1 MRLLKML
8 LAGAAVGVILTAF
21 RDFEKETW
29 LIPTGSG
36 GGPLDDDLDD
46 EEEPVLGYDGMDVDT
61 LLDWLDDAELDPD
74 TLERMHRYELARR
87 GREPVLSA
95 IEDRLE

>member
-21 RDFEKETW
+21 RDFENETW
-29 LIPTGSG
+29 LIPAGSG
-36 GGPLDDDLDD
+36 IGPLDEDLDD
-46 EEEPVLGYDGMDVDT
+46 EAEPVLGYDGMDVDT
-61 LLDWLDDAELDPD
+61 LLEWVSEADLDPD

-95 IEDRLE
+95 IEDLLE